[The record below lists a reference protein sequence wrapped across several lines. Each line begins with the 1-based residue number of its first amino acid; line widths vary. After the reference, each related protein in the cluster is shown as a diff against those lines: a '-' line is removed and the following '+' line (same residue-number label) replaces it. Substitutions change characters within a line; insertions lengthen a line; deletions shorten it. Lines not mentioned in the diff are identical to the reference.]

1 MKMIFYIHLIEDCD
15 NFRRDDDR
23 EVKYRSVHVDLK
35 CEPSVVLH
43 GLHVYVFPLAV
54 VDFYFE
60 AASRLDDGNFLFL
73 AVVVELDGADLARVD
88 SEAGVE
94 DEGIVELSSAQRVAQ
109 RRVVLIYN
117 QSDRRLC
124 EDIVGNN
131 FRREKRVVMLLDE
144 AGVHVALLELLVAS
158 QVDEEVDVRLQSRD
172 LKKIRLKYYFA
183 VISGADSRDIPTGVK
198 SDC

>member
-1 MKMIFYIHLIEDCD
+1 M
-15 NFRRDDDR
+15 
-23 EVKYRSVHVDLK
+23 
-35 CEPSVVLH
+35 
-43 GLHVYVFPLAV
+43 
-54 VDFYFE
+54 
-60 AASRLDDGNFLFL
+60 DDGNFLFL

-144 AGVHVALLELLVAS
+144 AGVHVALLEVLVAS